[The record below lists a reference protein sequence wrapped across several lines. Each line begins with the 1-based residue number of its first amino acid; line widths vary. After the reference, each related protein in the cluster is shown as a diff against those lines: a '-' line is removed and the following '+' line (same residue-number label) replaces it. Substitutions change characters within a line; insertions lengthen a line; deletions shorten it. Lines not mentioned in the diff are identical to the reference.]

1 MGLVEKVM
9 GEFRRMSHS
18 EEEDDYEEFEKTEPR
33 TVERKERRSYSRDSR
48 ENRDN
53 MDGDHER
60 DRDRVSASSG
70 GSGRSAR
77 YESERTNRSVTR
89 NRDGERDSI
98 VKLETNTT
106 QHVVI
111 MEPQEYEEVTSIA
124 DYLCSRFTIFLN
136 LEQTDEVIGTRI
148 LDFISG
154 VAYAND
160 GCVRRVAVKT
170 YVVTPFTVNLM
181 DSLMVGLENEGIFPK
196 TVYD

>member
-1 MGLVEKVM
+1 MGLMEKVM

-33 TVERKERRSYSRDSR
+33 PTERKERRSYSR
-48 ENRDN
+48 ENRDTTE
-53 MDGDHER
+53 HER
-60 DRDRVSASSG
+60 ERDWERSSSSSAA
-70 GSGRSAR
+70 SGRGAR
-77 YESERTNRSVTR
+77 QESERASRSSSR
-89 NRDGERDSI
+89 NREGDRNSI
-98 VKLETNTT
+98 VELQTSTT